1 MIRGILKAVFL
12 GWVTK
17 KIAQRAERRN
27 PQRVQ
32 PSRY

>member
-17 KIAQRAERRN
+17 KIAQRAERRQ
-27 PQRVQ
+27 PQQAGAR
-32 PSRY
+32 RY